1 MDEFNKLEKKISL
14 ENQKQLL
21 DTLQNR
27 FEKNMN
33 RHKELEWS
41 KIQLKLE
48 TNKEKLWSLNEMEK
62 TGGEPD
68 VIAYNKENDEVK

>member
-14 ENQKQLL
+14 DNQKQLL

-33 RHKELEWS
+33 RHKELEWA
-41 KIQLKLE
+41 KIKLKLE
-48 TNKEKLWSLNEMEK
+48 SNYLPS
-62 TGGEPD
+62 
-68 VIAYNKENDEVK
+68 